1 MRVLIGAII
10 TLAFLAV
17 PSIAQKGAG
26 GGKRHAAATEQK
38 TDEQKKAAAKLE
50 KDYKATLD
58 SIPNKPYDPWAT
70 VRDAPK
76 SK

>member
-10 TLAFLAV
+10 TLAFLAM
-17 PSIAQKGAG
+17 PSVAQKGTG
-26 GGKRHAAATEQK
+26 GGKRHATPEQK
-38 TDEQKKAAAKLE
+38 TDEQKKAGEKLE
-50 KDYKATLD
+50 KDYKAALD
-58 SIPNKPYDPWAT
+58 RIPNKAYDPWAT

>member
-10 TLAFLAV
+10 TLAFLAM
-17 PSIAQKGAG
+17 PSIAQKGMG
-26 GGKRHAAATEQK
+26 GGKRHAMQEQK

-58 SIPNKPYDPWAT
+58 SIPNKPYDPWGNI
-70 VRDAPK
+70 RDAPK
-76 SK
+76 PK